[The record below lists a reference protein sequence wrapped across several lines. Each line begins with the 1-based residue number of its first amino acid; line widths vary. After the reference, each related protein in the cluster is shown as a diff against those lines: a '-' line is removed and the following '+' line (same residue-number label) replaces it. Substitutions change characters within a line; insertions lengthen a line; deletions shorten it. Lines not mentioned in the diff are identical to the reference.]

1 MAFPFYVLNI
11 AYMLAG
17 FKYLI
22 HVDRRTSSH
31 PNFFDIDKNVISS
44 LIKKKIYDILSIWET
59 IEQAAALHIGGANP
73 PDERK
78 EGNAMYVTYSDLVQ
92 IGIFIVALVG
102 LCYTVFKGK
111 RK

>member
-59 IEQAAALHIGGANP
+59 IEQGGCP
-73 PDERK
+73 PYWRGEP
-78 EGNAMYVTYSDLVQ
+78 S
-92 IGIFIVALVG
+92 
-102 LCYTVFKGK
+102 K
-111 RK
+111 RKKGGECDVCYIS